1 MSDHCG
7 VESIDDV
14 NLILRSVQ
22 IGTGA
27 STDHTLRRATSRGEL
42 ERVVR
47 GAYCEP
53 QSDLTPE
60 QSYLRRVVAVAG
72 RTRGQRVLSHQS
84 AAVLHEVDTLG
95 RDYGQVHFIV
105 DRGAERGRS
114 VYLHRGQ
121 LLDEDIVEV
130 GSFRVTSMARTVA
143 DVACAADF
151 AGALTVVDC
160 GLRRGVPRAQLEDL
174 AARLAGS
181 RGIANFRNALGHADE
196 KAETAGESL
205 SRARMIEMGDIPLP
219 RLQHEFFSPGGIFL
233 ARSDFDWDGKV
244 IGEFDGRG
252 KYTADGQEADA
263 SWHAE
268 RERHN
273 RLLRHGFVV
282 VRWDWKILHDRRRFR
297 ALLRDGLRTG
307 GII

>member
-1 MSDHCG
+1 M
-7 VESIDDV
+7 
-14 NLILRSVQ
+14 
-22 IGTGA
+22 
-27 STDHTLRRATSRGEL
+27 
-42 ERVVR
+42 
-47 GAYCEP
+47 
-53 QSDLTPE
+53 
-60 QSYLRRVVAVAG
+60 
-72 RTRGQRVLSHQS
+72 
-84 AAVLHEVDTLG
+84 DTLG
-95 RDYGQVHFIV
+95 PDYGQVHFIV
-105 DRGAERGRS
+105 DRGAERGRT

-121 LLDEDIVEV
+121 LLDDDVVEV

-160 GLRRGVPRAQLEDL
+160 GLRRGVPRAQLEGL
-174 AARLAGS
+174 AAGLAGS
-181 RGIANFRNALGHADE
+181 SGIANFRNALGHAHE

-219 RLQHEFFSPGGIFL
+219 RLQHQFFSPAGSFL

-252 KYTADGQEADA
+252 KYTADGQEAGA

-273 RLLRHGFVV
+273 RLLQHRQVCHHTQALQCLPTNTNPAFVSSGVDWVSSGYRTGRWWDLPRWCDLPRWWDLPQHRHGSES
-282 VRWDWKILHDRRRFR
+282 RGR
-297 ALLRDGLRTG
+297 ASACTAR
-307 GII
+307 